1 YGALADFRG
10 VLGGFLHGSILS
22 KVGASGKVGA
32 AHPVFPPVMFL
43 SLCPQYVIE
52 QPTTHLLVQACQHLW
67 LVKNNEVY
75 QQFTYV
81 GPIIQPSILA
91 T

>member
-1 YGALADFRG
+1 MNNVDPA
-10 VLGGFLHGSILS
+10 
-22 KVGASGKVGA
+22 
-32 AHPVFPPVMFL
+32 FPPVMFL